1 MLQGWRFWFGMVLI
15 WLAWNAQA
23 REPLRVAIAEPS
35 SGYAGYIEQF
45 RGALQREAGNTVL
58 VVADVAD
65 AQLVLALG
73 DQIFQQN
80 LSASLPVVGVH
91 VSSSLLNAARD
102 GGCQCSGIYR
112 EAPLRAQLSL
122 LSQLLPGA
130 RRVGVLL
137 GDGSQFSENDFR
149 SPGLLFD
156 IRYISDSRQLAP
168 TLGDLLPG
176 VEVLLALPDV
186 KIYSADTA
194 RLILLTSY
202 RHGKPV
208 IGPDDVFVRAGS
220 LASVQPSA
228 EGLVRATI
236 DLLRAVIVGESLPEP
251 RYAPLAVSFNRH
263 VARSYG
269 VGDVDID
276 RLEKGLEDVRQ

>member
-1 MLQGWRFWFGMVLI
+1 VLQGRRFWFGMVLI
-15 WLAWNAQA
+15 WLTWNVQA
-23 REPLRVAIAEPS
+23 SHPLRVAIAEPS
-35 SGYAGYIEQF
+35 AGYTEYVEQF
-45 RGALQREAGNTVL
+45 RAALQREVGDTVL
-58 VVADVAD
+58 LVADIED

-73 DQIFQQN
+73 DQAFQQSV
-80 LSASLPVVGVH
+80 SASLPVVGIH

-102 GGCQCSGIYR
+102 AGCQCSGIYR

-122 LSQLLPGA
+122 LSELLPGV
-130 RRVGVLL
+130 RRVGLLL
-137 GDGSQFSENDFR
+137 GEGSKFKEKDFR

-156 IRYISDSRQLAP
+156 IRYVSDNRQLAP
-168 TLGDLLPG
+168 ILGDLLAS
-176 VEVLLALPDV
+176 VDVLLALPDAA
-186 KIYSADTA
+186 IYNADTA

-228 EGLVRATI
+228 EGLVQATAG
-236 DLLRAVIVGESLPEP
+236 LLQAMAVGEPLPAP
-251 RYAPLAVSFNRH
+251 RYAALAVSLNRH

-269 VGDVDID
+269 IGEVDID
-276 RLEKGLEDVRQ
+276 RLEKGLEGLH